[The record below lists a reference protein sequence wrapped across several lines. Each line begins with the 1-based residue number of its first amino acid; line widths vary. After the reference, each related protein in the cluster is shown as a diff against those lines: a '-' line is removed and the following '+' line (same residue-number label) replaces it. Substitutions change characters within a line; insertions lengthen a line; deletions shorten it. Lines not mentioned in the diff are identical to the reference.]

1 MRYILIFLLFFI
13 NLNAKDL
20 KPTFVYNGS
29 GGVTDL
35 VYSDAKLYSATAEGA
50 VDIYDTK
57 EQKLIKTIR
66 VPKIKDFA
74 GDEVESKVYSV
85 DIVDGKIMIASQGKM
100 GYRRVHIYKDNNLSE
115 IISTDKSFTIS
126 KAKFIDKDTLLIALL
141 SNELILYDIKNDK
154 TVYRE
159 QISASKF
166 SSFALNEKKDEV
178 LMVDESGDLKI
189 ISVKDGKVLK
199 EFKGQNVDN
208 VFQVDYKNEMM
219 ITAGQDRRCAIYSK
233 DGRTTYYKDGS
244 FLIYSAGLSP
254 SGKIGAF
261 AADEHNNVWLFNTSS
276 KSDLYKLGEHK
287 ATISNIL
294 FINEDELF
302 TASDDSHINYWN
314 LNAKPIKPIAKVKE
328 DSMVKDNNKT
338 KEK

>member
-1 MRYILIFLLFFI
+1 LRYILIFLLFFI

-20 KPTFVYNGS
+20 KPTFVYEGS

-35 VYSDAKLYSATAEGA
+35 VYSDGKLYSATAEGA

-66 VPKIKDFA
+66 VPKIKDFI
-74 GDEVESKVYSV
+74 GDNVESKVYSV
-85 DIVDGKIMIASQGKM
+85 DIIDGKIMIASQGKK
-100 GYRRVHIYKDNNLSE
+100 GYRRVHIYKDDNLSE
-115 IISTDKSFTIS
+115 IITTDKSFTIS

-154 TVYRE
+154 ALYRE

-189 ISVKDGKVLK
+189 LTVKDGKVIK
-199 EFKGQNVDN
+199 ELKGQNVDN
-208 VFQVDYKNEMM
+208 VFQVDYKSELI

-233 DGRTTYYKDGS
+233 DGRVAYYVNGS
-244 FLIYSAGLSP
+244 FLIYSVGLSP
-254 SGKIGAF
+254 SGKIGGF
-261 AADEHNNVWLFNTSS
+261 AGDEHNNVTLFNTST
-276 KSDLYKLGEHK
+276 KSNLYKLGEHK

-294 FINEDELF
+294 FISEDELF
-302 TASDDSHINYWN
+302 TASDDNHINYWK
-314 LNAKPIKPIAKVKE
+314 L
-328 DSMVKDNNKT
+328 
-338 KEK
+338 

>member
-1 MRYILIFLLFFI
+1 LQYVLIFLLFFI
-13 NLNAKDL
+13 QLNAKDL

-35 VYSDAKLYSATAEGA
+35 VYKDSKLYSATAEGA

-57 EQKLIKTIR
+57 EQKLIKTIT
-66 VPKIKDFA
+66 VPKIKDFI
-74 GDEVESKVYSV
+74 GDEVASKVYSV
-85 DIVDGKIMIASQGKM
+85 DIIDDKIMIVSQGKM
-100 GYRRVHIYKDNNLSE
+100 GYRRVHLYSDDKLNE

-154 TVYRE
+154 SLYRE

-166 SSFALNEKKDEV
+166 SNFALNEKKDEV

-189 ISVKDGKVLK
+189 ITVKDGKVLK
-199 EFKGQNVDN
+199 ELKGQNVDN
-208 VFQVDYKNEMM
+208 VFQVDYKNEMI
-219 ITAGQDRRCAIYSK
+219 ITAGQDRRCAVYSK
-233 DGRTTYYKDGS
+233 DGKTAYYKDGS
-244 FLIYSAGLSP
+244 FLIYSAALSP

-261 AADEHNNVWLFNTSS
+261 AGDENNNVMLFNTSS
-276 KSDLYKLGEHK
+276 KSDLYKLGNHK
-287 ATISNIL
+287 ATISSII
-294 FINEDELF
+294 FINEEELF
-302 TASDDSHINYWN
+302 TANDDTHINYWK
-314 LNAKPIKPIAKVKE
+314 LNATPVTKVK
-328 DSMVKDNNKT
+328 DSIVKENNST

>member
-1 MRYILIFLLFFI
+1 LRYILIFLLFFI

-20 KPTFVYNGS
+20 KPTFVYEGS

-35 VYSDAKLYSATAEGA
+35 VYRDGKLYSATAEGA

-66 VPKIKDFA
+66 VPKIKDFI
-74 GDEVESKVYSV
+74 GDNVESKVYSV
-85 DIVDGKIMIASQGKM
+85 DIIDGKIMIASQGKK
-100 GYRRVHIYKDNNLSE
+100 GYRRVHIYKDDNLSE
-115 IISTDKSFTIS
+115 IITTDKSFTIS

-154 TVYRE
+154 ALYRE

-166 SSFALNEKKDEV
+166 SNFALNEKKDEV

-189 ISVKDGKVLK
+189 LRVKDGKVIK
-199 EFKGQNVDN
+199 ELKGQNVDN
-208 VFQVDYKNEMM
+208 VFQVDYKSELI

-233 DGRTTYYKDGS
+233 DGRVAYYVNGS
-244 FLIYSAGLSP
+244 FLIYSVGLSP
-254 SGKIGAF
+254 SGKIGGF
-261 AADEHNNVWLFNTSS
+261 AGDEHNNVTLFNTST
-276 KSDLYKLGEHK
+276 KSNLYKLGEHK

-294 FINEDELF
+294 FISEDELF
-302 TASDDSHINYWN
+302 TASDDNHINYWK
-314 LNAKPIKPIAKVKE
+314 L
-328 DSMVKDNNKT
+328 
-338 KEK
+338 

>member
-1 MRYILIFLLFFI
+1 MLHLG
-13 NLNAKDL
+13 AEDL
-20 KPTFVYNGS
+20 KPTFVYEGS

-35 VYSDAKLYSATAEGA
+35 VYQDDKLYSATAEGA

-66 VPKIKDFA
+66 VPKIKDFI

-85 DIVDGKIMIASQGKM
+85 DVVDDKIMIASQGKM
-100 GYRRVHIYKDNNLSE
+100 GYRRVHIYTDNNLTEVIDTS
-115 IISTDKSFTIS
+115 KSYTIA
-126 KAKFIDKDTLLIALL
+126 KAKFINKDTLLIALL
-141 SNELILYDIKNDK
+141 SNELILYDIKNEK
-154 TVYRE
+154 EIYRE

-189 ISVKDGKVLK
+189 ITVKDGKVLK

-208 VFQVDYKNEMM
+208 VFQVDYKNEMI

-233 DGRTTYYKDGS
+233 DGRTAYFKNGS

-254 SGKIGAF
+254 SGKIGGF
-261 AADEHNNVWLFNTSS
+261 AGDENNNVTVFNTDS
-276 KSDLYKLGEHK
+276 KSDLHVLGFHK
-287 ATISNIL
+287 ATLTNIL
-294 FINEDELF
+294 FINENELF
-302 TASDDSHINYWN
+302 TASDDNHINYWK
-314 LNAKPIKPIAKVKE
+314 L
-328 DSMVKDNNKT
+328 
-338 KEK
+338 

>member
-20 KPTFVYNGS
+20 KPTFVYEGS

-35 VYSDAKLYSATAEGA
+35 VYSDGKLYSATAEGA

-66 VPKIKDFA
+66 VPKIKDFI
-74 GDEVESKVYSV
+74 GDNVESKVYSV
-85 DIVDGKIMIASQGKM
+85 DIIDGKIMIASQGKK
-100 GYRRVHIYKDNNLSE
+100 GYRRVHIYKDDNLSE
-115 IISTDKSFTIS
+115 IITTDKSFTIV

-154 TVYRE
+154 ALYRE

-189 ISVKDGKVLK
+189 LRVKDGKVIK
-199 EFKGQNVDN
+199 ELKGQNVDN
-208 VFQVDYKNEMM
+208 VFQVDYKSELI

-233 DGRTTYYKDGS
+233 DGRVAYYVNGS
-244 FLIYSAGLSP
+244 FLIYSVGLSP
-254 SGKIGAF
+254 SGKIGGF
-261 AADEHNNVWLFNTSS
+261 AGDEHNNVTLFNTST
-276 KSDLYKLGEHK
+276 KSNLYKLGEHK

-294 FINEDELF
+294 FISEDELF
-302 TASDDSHINYWN
+302 TASDDNHINYWK
-314 LNAKPIKPIAKVKE
+314 L
-328 DSMVKDNNKT
+328 
-338 KEK
+338 